1 MLEWETLSVEMVPP
15 VREDEK
21 ATFTAMLGYGNKK
34 AQLDEIGEAVS
45 QGADPAS
52 YVPSP
57 VITQAFAELRL
68 ERNESTGKL
77 AVTEVTITGEDVTT
91 ALLRTLP
98 LAKVTTTI
106 LTALKIRYG
115 EETVS
120 DVGEIKVTAD
130 DRKQWPRGDKER
142 VSKLVT
148 KIFTKATDMNIPP
161 IPEIAKKFEVSNRT
175 ASRMVAYS
183 REIGDLPPVP

>member
-1 MLEWETLSVEMVPP
+1 MLEWETFNVEMVPP
-15 VREDEK
+15 VREGEQ
-21 ATFTAMLGYGNKK
+21 ATFTAMLQYV
-34 AQLDEIGEAVS
+34 DREATS
-45 QGADPAS
+45 QGANPAS
-52 YVPSP
+52 HERSP
-57 VITQAFAELRL
+57 VVSHAFAELRL
-68 ERNESTGKL
+68 ERNECTGKL

-106 LTALKIRYG
+106 LMALKIRYG

-120 DVGEIKVTAD
+120 DVGEIEVTAD

-142 VSKLVT
+142 VSKLVA

>member
-1 MLEWETLSVEMVPP
+1 MLEWETFNVEMVPP
-15 VREDEK
+15 VREGEQ
-21 ATFTAMLGYGNKK
+21 ATFTAMLQYV
-34 AQLDEIGEAVS
+34 DREATS
-45 QGADPAS
+45 QGANPAS
-52 YVPSP
+52 HERSP
-57 VITQAFAELRL
+57 VVSHAFAELRL

-106 LTALKIRYG
+106 LMALKIRYG
-115 EETVS
+115 DETVS
-120 DVGEIKVTAD
+120 DVGEIEVTAD

-142 VSKLVT
+142 VSRLVA